1 VSDFNSEFWSFYVA
15 VITLVS
21 ILACGVLLWRLS
33 TKRLPAGQKAG
44 TMGHVWDENLQEYNN
59 PLPRWWMWLFY
70 ITIVFALVYLALYPG
85 LGSFPGIL
93 KWSSHKQYEVE
104 QTAAKEKY
112 EPIYAKY
119 AAMPI
124 PAVAADP
131 QAREIGQRLFLN
143 YCAQCHASDARGG
156 KGFPNLTDKDWLWGG
171 DPDTIVAT
179 ITNGRSG
186 VMPPW
191 GSVVGEEG
199 AKDLANYVKSL
210 SGGANDELR
219 AHHCK
224 ELFQANCVVCH
235 GPEGKGNPAM
245 GAPNLTDDIWLYGGG
260 QTTLIETITKGRN
273 GVMPAWGEFLGP
285 QKVHILAAYVYG
297 LSHPDGK

>member
-93 KWSSHKQYEVE
+93 KWSSHGQYEGE
-104 QTAAKEKY
+104 QAAAKEKY

-156 KGFPNLTDKDWLWGG
+156 KGFPNLTDNDWLYGG

-219 AHHCK
+219 AHHGK

-285 QKVHILAAYVYG
+285 QKVHILAAYVYS